1 MSADEWLHTVRALC
15 AQHAPNRKDLC
26 GAMTALGDVSQIQ
39 LVSHAEKA
47 VDSIKTLLSH
57 GGHDGGADDV
67 RLLFAASKSVPRH
80 SRLWASALHSRAL
93 EQAIAALL
101 EPCARADD
109 NYKDRVLVSQMAGMQ
124 LKLQYMCHTFWKAFA
139 KHGTKALR
147 SRETAST
154 LHAYAKLVSQQ
165 QGSVM
170 RRTGNRPQTQLL
182 LQAPYANRLCDAL
195 WVAAEREAPRMNPQ
209 DVANTMWAMAKL
221 KMPLTGSLPDA
232 LGAAAER
239 EARSMNPQNVAN
251 TVWAMATLNMQP
263 TGNLRDALWA
273 AVEREARSMN
283 PQAVTNTVWAMA
295 TLNMPPTGS
304 LREAL
309 WTAAEREAPRMN
321 PQAVANTVWAL
332 VTLNMLHPGS
342 LRDELWAAAEREARG
357 MNPQGVANTVWAMAT
372 LNISPTGGLRDAL
385 WAAAERETR
394 SMNPQGVASTMWA
407 MATLN
412 MPPTDSLRNALW
424 AAAERKASSMNP
436 QDVAFM
442 VWAMATLNMPPT
454 DSLRDALWAAAEREA
469 RSMNPQEVANT
480 VWALAKLNISP
491 TGGLRDALWAAAKR
505 IAHRLNPQEVAN
517 SLFAFSLFYRFTE
530 RDGRK
535 GPPAGN
541 KAKCSSLFYM
551 HDTGS
556 SRQLIERL
564 FEQAAQLNENL
575 GLEDKRQVRPALY
588 PVCLFETSARGTQTI
603 AHDSFFGWVWHAPG
617 NDCTNVY
624 GAMKCRCTMRFWCYS
639 RLSAT
644 APLSAYC
651 NAHAVPVLFKL
662 RS

>member
-221 KMPLTGSLPDA
+221 NMPLTGSLPDA

-239 EARSMNPQNVAN
+239 EARSMNPQDVA
-251 TVWAMATLNMQP
+251 
-263 TGNLRDALWA
+263 
-273 AVEREARSMN
+273 
-283 PQAVTNTVWAMA
+283 NTVWAMA

-321 PQAVANTVWAL
+321 PQAVANTVWAMA
-332 VTLNMLHPGS
+332 TLNMPPTGS
-342 LRDELWAAAEREARG
+342 LREALWTAAEREAHR
-357 MNPQGVANTVWAMAT
+357 MTPQEVVNTV
-372 LNISPTGGLRDAL
+372 
-385 WAAAERETR
+385 
-394 SMNPQGVASTMWA
+394 WA

-412 MPPTDSLRNALW
+412 MPPTDSLRDALW
-424 AAAERKASSMNP
+424 AAAERGARSINPQGVANTMWAMATLNMPPTNSLRDALWAAAEREAHRMNP
-436 QDVAFM
+436 QEVVNT

-469 RSMNPQEVANT
+469 RSMNPQ
-480 VWALAKLNISP
+480 
-491 TGGLRDALWAAAKR
+491 D
-505 IAHRLNPQEVAN
+505 VAN
-517 SLFAFSLFYRFTE
+517 SLFAFSLFY
-530 RDGRK
+530 
-535 GPPAGN
+535 
-541 KAKCSSLFYM
+541 L
-551 HDTGS
+551 HDTTS
-556 SRQLIERL
+556 SRQVTGRL
-564 FEQAAQLNENL
+564 FERAAQLNENL
-575 GLEDKRQVRPALY
+575 GLKDKRQVRPALY
-588 PVCLFETSARGTQTI
+588 PVCLFETSARGMQTI
-603 AHDSFFGWVWHAPG
+603 AHDSYFGWVWHAPG

-651 NAHAVPVLFKL
+651 NTHAMPMLFKL